1 MIRKL
6 TQADQQSVLTYL
18 YQEPQINLFI
28 IGDIENFGFNVDFQ
42 EVYGEFDGTD
52 YLSVLLRYKENII
65 YYSHNIQFNTDWLS
79 IIKDMKFDFISG
91 KKALT
96 DLLYPYFATFK
107 EKPMY
112 FAEATSLDQSFKV
125 DYSLVNV
132 AKSKEEFGQIYD
144 LLVRIDEFDSMK
156 NSQRESYIADKIRDS
171 RSNSIQVMI
180 KEDGA
185 CVSTAATVADTNKSA
200 MIVAVATD
208 ITARN
213 KGYASKVMIAL
224 MDEYINKRKKSL
236 CLFFDNPKAGKIY
249 HRLGFKDLDQWVMLV
264 RKSD

>member
-6 TQADQQSVLTYL
+6 TQADEQSVLTYL

-28 IGDIENFGFNVDFQ
+28 IGDIENFGFHVDFQ
-42 EVYGEFDGTD
+42 EVYGEFDGER

-65 YYSHNIQFNTDWLS
+65 YYSHDIKFNTDWLS
-79 IIKDMKFDFISG
+79 IIGAMKFDFISG

-96 DLLYPYFATFK
+96 DLLYPYFSNFK
-107 EKPMY
+107 EKTMY
-112 FAEATSLDQSFKV
+112 FAEATSLDPSFQV
-125 DYSLVNV
+125 DRTMVKV
-132 AKSKEEFGQIYD
+132 AKSREEYGQIFD
-144 LLVRIDEFDSMK
+144 LLIRIEEFDSMK
-156 NSQRESYIADKIRDS
+156 TAQRESYINDRMRDS
-171 RSNSIQVMI
+171 RSNSMQVMI
-180 KEDGA
+180 VEDDV

-224 MDEYINKRKKSL
+224 MDEYINTRKKSL

-249 HRLGFKDLDQWVMLV
+249 HRLGFKDMDQWVMLV